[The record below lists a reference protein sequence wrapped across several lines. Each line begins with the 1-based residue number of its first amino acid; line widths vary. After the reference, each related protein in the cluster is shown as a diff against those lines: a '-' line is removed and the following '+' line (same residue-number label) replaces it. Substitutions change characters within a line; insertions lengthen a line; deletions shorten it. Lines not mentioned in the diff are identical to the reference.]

1 MDVTNTV
8 VADTVEESSVSRAA
22 HANRKSFLGSFAKW
36 LIREPLV
43 HFLIL
48 GALLFLFFHWRGDAP
63 GSASHRIVITA
74 PQIEQLAVGF
84 ARTWQKPPTEAEL
97 KGLID

>member
-22 HANRKSFLGSFAKW
+22 HANRKSFPGSFAKW
-36 LIREPLV
+36 LIREPSRS
-43 HFLIL
+43 FPDSRAPRSSSFST
-48 GALLFLFFHWRGDAP
+48 GAATLPAL
-63 GSASHRIVITA
+63 ASHRIVITA

-84 ARTWQKPPTEAEL
+84 ARTGKSHPPKRSSRA
-97 KGLID
+97 